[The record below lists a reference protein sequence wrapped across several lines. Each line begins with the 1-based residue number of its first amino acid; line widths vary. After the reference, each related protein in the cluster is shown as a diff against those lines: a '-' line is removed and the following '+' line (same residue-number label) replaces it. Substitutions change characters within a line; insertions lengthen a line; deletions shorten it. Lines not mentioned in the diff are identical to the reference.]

1 MSSYIQK
8 LSHGGL
14 IHPPKWLA
22 PNVIYECIMGSV
34 AYGVSSDTSD
44 FDLYA
49 ICIPLKHDVF
59 PHLKGEING
68 FGRQKQ
74 GFEQFQQHHVY
85 DKDALGGS
93 GRNYDVTCYNIVK
106 YFTLAMENNPNI
118 VDSLYVKNTC
128 VLYSTLVGQHLREN
142 RSLFLH
148 KGAYHK
154 FKGYAYSQLSK
165 LSTNKNSSSSKRKE
179 LYEQHGYDTKFAYHV
194 IRLID
199 ECEQILTLGDID
211 LERSREMMK
220 SVRRGEWTEEKVR
233 KHFEDKEKSLE
244 QLYRESSLQH
254 SPDESKIKSL
264 LLECL
269 EMHYGSLSDCVKLTN
284 VDINSVLDEIESN
297 VAKLRRNFNG

>member
-1 MSSYIQK
+1 
-8 LSHGGL
+8 
-14 IHPPKWLA
+14 
-22 PNVIYECIMGSV
+22 MGSV

-49 ICIPLKHDVF
+49 ITIPLKQDVF
-59 PHLKGEING
+59 PHLKGEIHG

-85 DKDALGGS
+85 DKDALAGH
-93 GRNYDVTCYNIVK
+93 GRNYDITCYNIVK

-128 VLYSTLVGQHLREN
+128 VLHSTIAGQHMREN
-142 RSLFLH
+142 RNLFLH

-154 FKGYAYSQLSK
+154 FKGYAYSQKSK
-165 LSTNKNSSSSKRKE
+165 LETNKNSSSSKRKE
-179 LYEQHGYDTKFAYHV
+179 LYEKYAYDTKFAYHI

-220 SVRRGEWTEEKVR
+220 SVRCGEWTVDQVYEY
-233 KHFEDKEKSLE
+233 FSLKEKTLE
-244 QLYRESSLQH
+244 KLYLESKLQH
-254 SPDESKIKSL
+254 SPDEVKIKTL

-284 VDINSVLDEIESN
+284 IDINSILDEIELN
-297 VAKLRRNFNG
+297 VTKLRRNLQ